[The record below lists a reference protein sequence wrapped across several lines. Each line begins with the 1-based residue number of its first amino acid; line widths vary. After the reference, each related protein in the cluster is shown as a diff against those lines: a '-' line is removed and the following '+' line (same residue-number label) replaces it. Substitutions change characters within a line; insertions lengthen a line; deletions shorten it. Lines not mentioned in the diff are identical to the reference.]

1 MAGPQVQT
9 KYGIVEGARENDQN
23 VFRGIPFAK
32 PPINELRW
40 CAPEEPES
48 WEGVKVCT
56 EFSAVCAQESFPAEI
71 EMKIMDVPG
80 SQSEDCLY
88 LNVWSEGDT
97 DRKPVMVWIHGG
109 GLGLG
114 AASQPLYLSLIHI

>member
-48 WEGVKVCT
+48 LDAHDNEVLEGPP
-56 EFSAVCAQESFPAEI
+56 FEI
-71 EMKIMDVPG
+71 
-80 SQSEDCLY
+80 
-88 LNVWSEGDT
+88 
-97 DRKPVMVWIHGG
+97 RFR
-109 GLGLG
+109 
-114 AASQPLYLSLIHI
+114 

>member
-1 MAGPQVQT
+1 MIGVLRVLDPYITRLDLKSREAPNLAMGSVIFSLVNHTSKVTDHREDRMAGPQVQT

-56 EFSAVCAQESFPAEI
+56 EFSAVCAQ
-71 EMKIMDVPG
+71 
-80 SQSEDCLY
+80 
-88 LNVWSEGDT
+88 
-97 DRKPVMVWIHGG
+97 
-109 GLGLG
+109 
-114 AASQPLYLSLIHI
+114 

>member
-1 MAGPQVQT
+1 MTGPQVQT

-56 EFSAVCAQESFPAEI
+56 EFSDQR
-71 EMKIMDVPG
+71 MDAM
-80 SQSEDCLY
+80 L
-88 LNVWSEGDT
+88 GDFE
-97 DRKPVMVWIHGG
+97 WGC
-109 GLGLG
+109 
-114 AASQPLYLSLIHI
+114 

>member
-40 CAPEEPES
+40 CAPQEPES
-48 WEGVKVCT
+48 WEGVKCAPSLVL
-56 EFSAVCAQESFPAEI
+56 SALKNPQQRS
-71 EMKIMDVPG
+71 K
-80 SQSEDCLY
+80 
-88 LNVWSEGDT
+88 
-97 DRKPVMVWIHGG
+97 
-109 GLGLG
+109 
-114 AASQPLYLSLIHI
+114 

>member
-56 EFSAVCAQESFPAEI
+56 EFSAVCAQESFTTEFVI
-71 EMKIMDVPG
+71 KIMDVHG
-80 SQSEDCLY
+80 DQRED
-88 LNVWSEGDT
+88 
-97 DRKPVMVWIHGG
+97 
-109 GLGLG
+109 
-114 AASQPLYLSLIHI
+114 